1 VNVEHALL
9 TVADDQ
15 SEKFEEAFRAAQEI
29 IVKADGCLFVDLLRQ
44 TGSRTSYLLIVA
56 WASHSAATEGFR
68 GSELF
73 AQWNELLMPFFAN
86 TPETLYFDLLS
97 HFPPEA

>member
-1 VNVEHALL
+1 MNVEHALL
-9 TVADDQ
+9 TVADGQ
-15 SEKFEEAFRAAQEI
+15 SEKFEEAFKAAQEV

-68 GSELF
+68 SSEFF
-73 AQWNELLMPFFAN
+73 AQWNELL
-86 TPETLYFDLLS
+86 TPYYSTTPDHIYFDLLS
-97 HFPPEA
+97 HFPPDA